1 MNPERWKQVSQLF
14 HAALA
19 RDAGERATF
28 LTRACAGD
36 HELHQIVESLLSQ
49 ESATGPF
56 IDEPLFAMLA
66 KPDPEGSAND
76 PDKTSAGTNVGVQ
89 RAPGSMSPMEGRRLG
104 AYRITREIGH
114 GGMGSVYLAARADD
128 VFHKEVAIKI
138 VRMGLAHADLLRR
151 FHQEREIL
159 ASLDHPAIA
168 RVIDGGSTEEGLP
181 YLVMDYVDGRPIDA
195 WCDEH
200 GLNVSERLTLFRA
213 VCAAVQ
219 HAHQRLVLHRDIK
232 PAHIL
237 VTPNGDV
244 KLLDFGIAKLF
255 ADDGLA
261 RTLPHTETATRI
273 MTPEYASPEQVR
285 GDAVHTTSDVYA
297 LGVVLY
303 ELLTGRWPYGTR
315 SRQLYDVIR
324 AICDEEPTRPSI
336 AVGQMEEAPRAIV
349 AEGSVDALR
358 RRLEGDLDNILLKAL
373 EKDPSRRYTSVE
385 QFSEDIRRQLEGFPV
400 SARKDTAAYRAHTF
414 VRRHRVGVAAVAIIL
429 LSLFLTFL
437 TTLWGVQEP
446 SQVSTPALVLFNYIF
461 LVVLGGAV
469 YFTQPRIRRFA
480 GALCGGLVLALLMMP
495 YRFAS
500 DTPAPVLVYSVSVVG
515 CTILPLIGWRVT
527 RRFGW
532 RGQIAFIAIISI
544 SGPLRVRGFAM
555 ASDAVALLVT
565 PGFQGYISEVER
577 LAFAIAVSLLMMRL
591 VAGPARKDRLAR
603 VQSNRDLAHP
613 APF

>member
-19 RDAGERATF
+19 RDAGERAAF
-28 LTRACAGD
+28 LTAECAGD
-36 HELHQIVESLLSQ
+36 DELRQIVASLISQ
-49 ESATGPF
+49 QKF
-56 IDEPLFAMLA
+56 IDDPVFEMLA
-66 KPDPEGSAND
+66 KLDPESRAND
-76 PDKTSAGTNVGVQ
+76 PDRTSADTVNVGVQ
-89 RAPGSMSPMEGRRLG
+89 RAPGSTSRIEGTRLG

-138 VRMGLAHADLLRR
+138 VHRGLAHADLLRR

-168 RVIDGGSTEEGLP
+168 RIIDGGSTEEGLP

-200 GLNVSERLTLFRA
+200 QLNVSERLKLFRA
-213 VCAAVQ
+213 ACAAVQ

-237 VTPNGDV
+237 VTLNGDV

-261 RTLPHTETATRI
+261 RTLPQTETATRI

-285 GDAVHTTSDVYA
+285 GDAVHTASDVYA

-315 SRQLYDVIR
+315 GRMLYDVVR

-336 AVGQMEEAPRAIV
+336 AVSQMEEAPRAIV

-358 RRLEGDLDNILLKAL
+358 RRLEGDLDNILVKAL
-373 EKDPSRRYTSVE
+373 EKDTSRRYTSVE
-385 QFSEDIRRQLEGFPV
+385 QFSEDIRRHLEGFPV
-400 SARKDTAAYRAHTF
+400 SARKDTVAYRAHKF
-414 VRRHRVGVAAVAIIL
+414 VRRHRVGVAAAAIIL
-429 LSLFLTFL
+429 LSLFLTFI

-446 SQVSTPALVLFNYIF
+446 SQISTPALVLYNYIF

-480 GALCGGLVLALLMMP
+480 GALCGGLVFALLMMP
-495 YRFAS
+495 WGLAS
-500 DTPAPVLVYSVSVVG
+500 DTPAPLLVYSVSVVG
-515 CTILPLIGWRVT
+515 CTVPLLIGWRVT

-532 RGQIAFIAIISI
+532 RGQIAFIAVVSI
-544 SGPLRVRGFAM
+544 SGPLRARGFAM
-555 ASDAVALLVT
+555 ASDAVALMLA
-565 PGFQGYISEVER
+565 PGFQGYISDIAR
-577 LAFAIAVSLLMMRL
+577 MAFALAVSLLMMRF
-591 VAGPARKDRLAR
+591 VAGPALKDRLAR
-603 VQSNRDLAHP
+603 DSTIRLR
-613 APF
+613 

>member
-1 MNPERWKQVSQLF
+1 MNPQRWKQVSQLF

-28 LTRACAGD
+28 LTGECAGD
-36 HELHQIVESLLSQ
+36 HELRQIVESLISHQ
-49 ESATGPF
+49 SATGKF
-56 IDEPLFAMLA
+56 IDELVFEMLA
-66 KPDPEGSAND
+66 KPNPEGSAND
-76 PDKTSAGTNVGVQ
+76 PDKTSAGTVNVGV
-89 RAPGSMSPMEGRRLG
+89 RMENRRLG

-128 VFHKEVAIKI
+128 VFHKDVAIKI
-138 VRMGLAHADLLRR
+138 VRTGVANADLLRR

-200 GLNVSERLTLFRA
+200 RLNVSERLTLFRA
-213 VCAAVQ
+213 VCAAVR

-261 RTLPHTETATRI
+261 RTVPETETAMRI

-285 GDAVHTTSDVYA
+285 GDAVHTASDVYA

-315 SRQLYDVIR
+315 GRRPYDVIR
-324 AICDEEPTRPSI
+324 AICEEESTRPSI
-336 AVGQMEEAPRAIV
+336 AVSQMEEAPRAIV

-373 EKDPSRRYTSVE
+373 QKDPSRRYTSVE
-385 QFSEDIRRQLEGFPV
+385 QFDEDIRRHLEGFPV
-400 SARKDTAAYRAHTF
+400 SARKDTVAYRAHTF
-414 VRRHRVGVAAVAIIL
+414 VRRHRIGVSAAAIIL
-429 LSLFLTFL
+429 MSIFLSVITTF
-437 TTLWGVQEP
+437 WGLQEP
-446 SQVSTPALVLFNYIF
+446 GQVSTPALVFLNYVY
-461 LVVLGGAV
+461 LVGLGSAV
-469 YFTQPRIRRFA
+469 YLTQPRIWRFA
-480 GALCGGLVLALLMMP
+480 GALCGGLVFALLWVP
-495 YRFAS
+495 HRVVLA
-500 DTPAPVLVYSVSVVG
+500 TPAPLLMYSSAVVAFTG
-515 CTILPLIGWRVT
+515 LSLIGWRVT

-532 RGQIAFIAIISI
+532 RGQMAFIAIISI
-544 SGPLRVRGFAM
+544 VGPLRGRAYAM
-555 ASDAVALLVT
+555 ALDVIVVA
-565 PGFQGYISEVER
+565 PGFQGYISNAAR
-577 LAFAIAVSLLMMRL
+577 WAFAIAVSQLMMRL
-591 VAGPARKDRLAR
+591 VAGSARKDLLAG
-603 VQSNRDLAHP
+603 VQRNRGQAHS
-613 APF
+613 ASF

>member
-1 MNPERWKQVSQLF
+1 MRSGVGSATFVARIGQGFMNPERWKQVSQLF

-19 RDAGERATF
+19 RDAGERAAF
-28 LTRACAGD
+28 LTGECAGD
-36 HELHQIVESLLSQ
+36 HELRLIVESLISQ
-49 ESATGPF
+49 ESATGSSSMSRVR
-56 IDEPLFAMLA
+56 DAA

-76 PDKTSAGTNVGVQ
+76 PAASADTVNVGVQ
-89 RAPGSMSPMEGRRLG
+89 RAPGSTSPMEGRRLG

-138 VRMGLAHADLLRR
+138 VRMGLANADLLRR

-168 RVIDGGSTEEGLP
+168 RIIDGGSTEEGLP

-200 GLNVSERLTLFRA
+200 RLNVSERLTLFRA

-237 VTPNGDV
+237 VTLNGDV

-261 RTLPHTETATRI
+261 RTLPETETATRI

-285 GDAVHTTSDVYA
+285 GDAVHTASDVYA

-315 SRQLYDVIR
+315 GRLLYDVIR

-336 AVGQMEEAPRAIV
+336 AVSQMEEAPRAIV

-358 RRLEGDLDNILLKAL
+358 RRLEGDLDNILVEGSPEGPVPPVHLSRAIQRGHSETSGRVSSQRAEGHRGVPGAHVRPSTPNRRCHCCHHPHVAL
-373 EKDPSRRYTSVE
+373 VEHAHDILGSAGAESSLDTGACFFQLRLFWSASAASSTLRRRGSGD
-385 QFSEDIRRQLEGFPV
+385 S
-400 SARKDTAAYRAHTF
+400 
-414 VRRHRVGVAAVAIIL
+414 
-429 LSLFLTFL
+429 
-437 TTLWGVQEP
+437 QEP
-446 SQVSTPALVLFNYIF
+446 CVEGWSS
-461 LVVLGGAV
+461 
-469 YFTQPRIRRFA
+469 RF
-480 GALCGGLVLALLMMP
+480 C
-495 YRFAS
+495 
-500 DTPAPVLVYSVSVVG
+500 
-515 CTILPLIGWRVT
+515 
-527 RRFGW
+527 
-532 RGQIAFIAIISI
+532 
-544 SGPLRVRGFAM
+544 
-555 ASDAVALLVT
+555 
-565 PGFQGYISEVER
+565 
-577 LAFAIAVSLLMMRL
+577 
-591 VAGPARKDRLAR
+591 
-603 VQSNRDLAHP
+603 
-613 APF
+613 

>member
-36 HELHQIVESLLSQ
+36 HELRQIVESLLSQ
-49 ESATGPF
+49 ESATGAF
-56 IDEPLFAMLA
+56 IDEPLFEILA
-66 KPDPEGSAND
+66 RPDPEGSAND
-76 PDKTSAGTNVGVQ
+76 PDKTSAGTANVGVQ
-89 RAPGSMSPMEGRRLG
+89 RAPGSTSPMEGRRLG

-315 SRQLYDVIR
+315 GRLLYDVIR

-336 AVGQMEEAPRAIV
+336 AVGQMEEPPRAIV
-349 AEGSVDALR
+349 AEGSVDVLR
-358 RRLEGDLDNILLKAL
+358 RRLEGDLDNILVKAL
-373 EKDPSRRYTSVE
+373 QKDPSRRYTSVE
-385 QFSEDIRRQLEGFPV
+385 QFSEDIRRHLEGFPV

-414 VRRHRVGVAAVAIIL
+414 VRRHRIGVAAAAIIL
-429 LSLFLTFL
+429 MSLFLSIAHDILGST
-437 TTLWGVQEP
+437 GAEP
-446 SQVSTPALVLFNYIF
+446 SLDTGACFLQLRLF
-461 LVVLGGAV
+461 GRA
-469 YFTQPRIRRFA
+469 
-480 GALCGGLVLALLMMP
+480 
-495 YRFAS
+495 
-500 DTPAPVLVYSVSVVG
+500 
-515 CTILPLIGWRVT
+515 
-527 RRFGW
+527 
-532 RGQIAFIAIISI
+532 
-544 SGPLRVRGFAM
+544 
-555 ASDAVALLVT
+555 
-565 PGFQGYISEVER
+565 
-577 LAFAIAVSLLMMRL
+577 
-591 VAGPARKDRLAR
+591 
-603 VQSNRDLAHP
+603 
-613 APF
+613 

>member
-28 LTRACAGD
+28 LTRECAGD
-36 HELHQIVESLLSQ
+36 HELRRIVESLISQ
-49 ESATGPF
+49 PSAAGNFLDKPVF
-56 IDEPLFAMLA
+56 ELA
-66 KPDPEGSAND
+66 D
-76 PDKTSAGTNVGVQ
+76 TLNVGVQ
-89 RAPGSMSPMEGRRLG
+89 RAPGSTSRMDGRRLG

-128 VFHKEVAIKI
+128 VFHKEVAIKV
-138 VRMGLAHADLLRR
+138 VRMGLARADLLRR

-168 RVIDGGSTEEGLP
+168 RVIDGGSTEDGLP

-200 GLNVSERLTLFRA
+200 QLNVSERLTLFRA

-237 VTPNGDV
+237 VTVNGDV

-255 ADDGLA
+255 AGDGLA
-261 RTLPHTETATRI
+261 RTLPETETATRI

-285 GDAVHTTSDVYA
+285 GDAVHTASDVYA

-315 SRQLYDVIR
+315 GGLLYDVIR

-349 AEGSVDALR
+349 AEESVDALR

-373 EKDPSRRYTSVE
+373 QKDPSRRYTSVE
-385 QFSEDIRRQLEGFPV
+385 HLNEDIRRHLEGFPV
-400 SARKDTAAYRAHTF
+400 SARKDTVAYRAHKF
-414 VRRHRVGVAAVAIIL
+414 VRRHRVGVAGAAIIL
-429 LSLFLTFL
+429 LSLFLIVITTFWEL
-437 TTLWGVQEP
+437 QE
-446 SQVSTPALVLFNYIF
+446 SRQISTRALVLFNYVF
-461 LVVLGGAV
+461 VVVLGVAV
-469 YFTQPRIRRFA
+469 YVTRPGIRRFA
-480 GALCGGLVLALLMMP
+480 GALCGGLAVAFFMLSRADMASLAPLT
-495 YRFAS
+495 A
-500 DTPAPVLVYSVSVVG
+500 YSTSVAAG
-515 CTILPLIGWRVT
+515 TMIKLIGWRVT

-532 RGQIAFIAIISI
+532 RGQMAFIVILSI
-544 SGPLRVRGFAM
+544 FIPLRARAYGMAFDIFA
-555 ASDAVALLVT
+555 VT
-565 PGFQGYISEVER
+565 PGFQHFIADAAR
-577 LAFAIAVSLLMMRL
+577 WAFGITVSQLMMRL
-591 VAGPARKDRLAR
+591 VAGPAGKDRLAR
-603 VQSNRDLAHP
+603 VQRNRDQAHP
-613 APF
+613 ASF

>member
-19 RDAGERATF
+19 RDAGERAAF
-28 LTRACAGD
+28 LTAECAGD
-36 HELHQIVESLLSQ
+36 HELRQIVESLISQ
-49 ESATGPF
+49 QKF
-56 IDEPLFAMLA
+56 IDDPVFEMLA
-66 KPDPEGSAND
+66 KPDPESRAND
-76 PDKTSAGTNVGVQ
+76 PDKTSADTVSVGVQ
-89 RAPGSMSPMEGRRLG
+89 RAPGSTSPMEGRRLG

-138 VRMGLAHADLLRR
+138 VRMGLSNADLLRR

-200 GLNVSERLTLFRA
+200 RLNVSGRLKLFRA

-237 VTPNGDV
+237 VTLNGDV

-261 RTLPHTETATRI
+261 RTLPQTETATRI

-285 GDAVHTTSDVYA
+285 GDAVHTASDVYA

-315 SRQLYDVIR
+315 GRMLYDVIR
-324 AICDEEPTRPSI
+324 AICDQEPTRPSI
-336 AVGQMEEAPRAIV
+336 AVSQMEEAPRATV
-349 AEGSVDALR
+349 AEGTVDALR

-385 QFSEDIRRQLEGFPV
+385 QFNEDIRRHLEGFPV
-400 SARKDTAAYRAHTF
+400 SARKDTVAYRAHKF
-414 VRRHRVGVAAVAIIL
+414 VRRHQVGVAAAAIIL
-429 LSLFLTFL
+429 MSLLLSTL
-437 TTLWGVQEP
+437 TTFWGVQEP
-446 SQVSTPALVLFNYIF
+446 SQVSTPALVFFNYAI
-461 LVVLGGAV
+461 LVCLGGVV
-469 YFTQPRIRRFA
+469 YVTQARIRRFA
-480 GALCGGLVLALLMMP
+480 GALCGGLVFALLLTP
-495 YRFAS
+495 YRLAIA
-500 DTPAPVLVYSVSVVG
+500 TPVPLLVYSAGVVG
-515 CTILPLIGWRVT
+515 GTMLSLIGWRIT
-527 RRFGW
+527 RRFAW

-544 SGPLRVRGFAM
+544 GGPLRMRAYAM
-555 ASDAVALLVT
+555 ASDALALLVA
-565 PGFQGYISEVER
+565 PGLQGYISEVAR
-577 LAFAIAVSLLMMRL
+577 SAFALAVSLLMMRL
-591 VAGPARKDRLAR
+591 VAGPAPKDRLAR
-603 VQSNRDLAHP
+603 VQRNRDQAHP
-613 APF
+613 ASF